1 MLADELASDKGTGM
15 TTQRTFSQEDKEYE
29 ALYAGRASF
38 DGMTPGEVLIPWDI
52 GEPQRAVVD
61 LARAGGFSGK
71 VLDVGC
77 GLGEN
82 AILLAGQGHEVTG
95 VDGSPSA
102 IGQAA
107 KRAEARGVRV
117 RFLTSDATELDGVG
131 SDFDTVL
138 DSGLYHCLN
147 DEQRLAYA
155 AALHRVC
162 RPGATLHLFCFA
174 ESVPSGTPIVEEALI
189 SEANL
194 HANLGRH
201 WEIQDIAE
209 AVFATSFT
217 RELLAKLGTA
227 GAPDTGTRPGPEAI
241 QVDEHGRVLTPM
253 SYVRARRR

>member
-1 MLADELASDKGTGM
+1 M
-15 TTQRTFSQEDKEYE
+15 TTERTFSQEDKEYE

-38 DGMTPGEVLIPWDI
+38 DGMASGEVLIPWDI

-61 LARAGGFSGK
+61 LARAGGFNGK

-82 AILLAGQGHEVTG
+82 AILLAGQGYEVTG
-95 VDGSPSA
+95 VDGSPTA
-102 IGQAA
+102 IEKAA
-107 KRAEARGVRV
+107 QRAEARGVQV

-131 SDFDTVL
+131 CDFDTVL

-147 DEQRLAYA
+147 DEQRLSYA

-162 RPGATLHLFCFA
+162 RSSATLHLFCFA

-194 HANLGRH
+194 HTNLDRH
-201 WEIQDIAE
+201 WEIQDITE

-217 RELLAKLGTA
+217 REVLARIGTA

-241 QVDEHGRVLTPM
+241 QVDERGRVLTPM
-253 SYVRARRR
+253 SHVRARRR

>member
-1 MLADELASDKGTGM
+1 M
-15 TTQRTFSQEDKEYE
+15 TTKRTFSQDDKEYE

-38 DGMTPGEVLIPWDI
+38 DGVAPGEVLIPWDI

-82 AILLAGQGHEVTG
+82 AILLAGQGYEVTG

-102 IGQAA
+102 IEEAA
-107 KRAEARGVRV
+107 RRAGAQGARV

-131 SDFDTVL
+131 SDFDTAL

-147 DEQRLAYA
+147 DEQRSAYA

-174 ESVPSGTPIVEEALI
+174 ESMPSGTPITEEALV

-194 HANLGRH
+194 HANLGPH
-201 WEIQDIAE
+201 WEIEDIAE
-209 AVFATSFT
+209 AVFATTFT
-217 RELLAKLGTA
+217 REILAKLGTA
-227 GAPDTGTRPGPEAI
+227 GAPDTGVRPGPDAI
-241 QVDEHGRVLTPM
+241 RVDERGRVLTPM
-253 SYVRARRR
+253 SHVRARRR